1 MRTKAPVRVWA
12 LGRALA
18 AMHGCTATI
27 LMPTDAVSAHVPPLL
42 RGAASECAIYLP
54 VVQVYLDRSSHVYL
68 DLELA
73 DSLLDQVT
81 CLR

>member
-1 MRTKAPVRVWA
+1 MWA

-18 AMHGCTATI
+18 ATHGCTATI
-27 LMPTDAVSAHVPPLL
+27 LVPTDAVSAPTPLL